1 MQARLV
7 FAALAVIWLTTQL
20 TLLGIANNAFEGP
33 EDPQYYK
40 NGLKYAQVLAAGQR
54 APVVHFS
61 VPYGAHAGQPVT
73 IGVTGTTTVRVGRP
87 ATIKEDRVLEVADGR
102 VTTRLPQ
109 GWWLV
114 RSGDH
119 QSRFW
124 VAP

>member
-7 FAALAVIWLTTQL
+7 FAALAVIWLSTQL

-40 NGLKYAQVLAAGQR
+40 NGLKYAQVLAAGQQ
-54 APVVHFS
+54 APRVHFS
-61 VPYGAHAGQPVT
+61 VPTGLHAGQPVT
-73 IGVTGTTTVRVGRP
+73 IGVTGTSAVRVGRP
-87 ATIKEDRVLEVADGR
+87 ATIKEDRLLTVADGQ
-102 VTTRLPQ
+102 VTTRLPR

-119 QSRFW
+119 QARFW

>member
-7 FAALAVIWLTTQL
+7 FAALAFIWLSTQL
-20 TLLGIANNAFEGP
+20 TLLGIANNAFEGL
-33 EDPQYYK
+33 EDPQYYR

-54 APVVHFS
+54 QAPVRFTT
-61 VPYGAHAGQPVT
+61 PRGARAGQTVV
-73 IGVTGTTTVRVGRP
+73 IGVSGADTVRVGRP
-87 ATIKEDRVLEVADGR
+87 ATLKEDRILNVSHGQVS
-102 VTTRLPQ
+102 TRLPQ